1 MSNRHLFAPLVLP
14 LAALLFAAQP
24 ALAQS
29 ETASTAKSQDPAVSS
44 VPSPAPATADVTATP
59 AKKVW
64 TNENLSE
71 AHGTV
76 SVVGDKRNQKSL
88 GTPSRSGG
96 STGASVRPDLQKLQ
110 AQLNEVNK
118 QLAWYKAFQEGEPV
132 STNVRDFDKG
142 ISRVPVDQQMVKL
155 KEKAVKLKQ
164 QIDELTDEA
173 RKKGVPSNQLP

>member
-1 MSNRHLFAPLVLP
+1 MSSRLSFASLVLP
-14 LAALLFAAQP
+14 VLLFAALP
-24 ALAQS
+24 VAAQS
-29 ETASTAKSQDPAVSS
+29 E
-44 VPSPAPATADVTATP
+44 PAPAAKNQDPSVSAAPSLVPAAADTNAAP

-64 TNENLSE
+64 TNENLNE

-76 SVVGDKRNQKSL
+76 SVVGDKRSQRSL
-88 GTPSRSGG
+88 GTTSKSGG
-96 STGASVRPDLQKLQ
+96 SATGTAVRPDLQKLQ
-110 AQLNEVNK
+110 AQLDDVNK
-118 QLAWYKAFQEGEPV
+118 QLALYKAFQEGEPV

-173 RKKGVPSNQLP
+173 RKKGVPPNQLP